1 MIKKIKK
8 LIVCIIAA
16 ALTMTQTPQI
26 AMARS
31 SSSYDNGDGTFTN
44 PNVYLDVPDIDM
56 IRVGENYYMVSTTMH
71 MSPGCPILKSTDL
84 VNWETVNYVFDRL
97 AASDA
102 ANLVNGKNMYGAGQW
117 AASIKYH
124 NNMYYVAFNSNT
136 TGTAYIFS
144 TDDIENGAWE
154 RVELGKS

>member
-1 MIKKIKK
+1 MMIKKIKK
-8 LIVCIIAA
+8 VMICIIVA

-26 AMARS
+26 AKARS
-31 SSSYDNGDGTFTN
+31 SSSSDNGDGTFTN

-97 AASDA
+97 TDSDA
-102 ANLVNGKNMYGAGQW
+102 ANLVFKTILVCQ
-117 AASIKYH
+117 S
-124 NNMYYVAFNSNT
+124 AFVPGNT
-136 TGTAYIFS
+136 
-144 TDDIENGAWE
+144 
-154 RVELGKS
+154 ELLCTTSVLTLGCAFIVNT

>member
-31 SSSYDNGDGTFTN
+31 SSSSDNGDGTFTN

-71 MSPGCPILKSTDL
+71 MSP
-84 VNWETVNYVFDRL
+84 
-97 AASDA
+97 
-102 ANLVNGKNMYGAGQW
+102 
-117 AASIKYH
+117 
-124 NNMYYVAFNSNT
+124 
-136 TGTAYIFS
+136 
-144 TDDIENGAWE
+144 
-154 RVELGKS
+154 